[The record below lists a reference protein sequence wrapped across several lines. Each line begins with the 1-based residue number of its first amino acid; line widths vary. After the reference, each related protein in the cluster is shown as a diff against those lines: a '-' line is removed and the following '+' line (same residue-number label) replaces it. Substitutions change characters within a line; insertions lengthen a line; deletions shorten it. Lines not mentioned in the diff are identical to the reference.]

1 MSVRER
7 CESRPER
14 LRRSLK
20 DHHHKQPL
28 GQILIEKGVI
38 DEEKLEL
45 ALLAQKQAEEYP
57 LLSEALAARGWASSE
72 DIRRAIGYQ
81 ARAAV
86 GMKEDW

>member
-1 MSVRER
+1 MSVREW
-7 CESRPER
+7 CENRLER

-28 GQILIEKGVI
+28 GQILIEMGVI

-45 ALLAQKQAEEYP
+45 ALRAQKQVEEHP
-57 LLSEALAARGWASSE
+57 LLGEGLVARGWASSE

-86 GMKEDW
+86 GMKEGW